1 MTGCVACD
9 NPVYCSQCKLGFILS
24 GTGSAAKC
32 QKCASQCTTCFE
44 SPNNCDLCASGF
56 TKKGWSCVSNTN
68 VQMTLV
74 LNGVFSA
81 LTTDQYES
89 IEEGIAT
96 RLNKD
101 RSQITVNEL
110 RESSILIDATI
121 DADNAA
127 QQSELMNT
135 LQTSLASGASIGGF
149 TVESAGFVSNS
160 DVSDVSDVI
169 AAKDDSE
176 AIKYRNIAIIVG
188 IVIPIGLSN
197 YLINFSHYFYR
208 ADHIVQEGNHL
219 QFIK

>member
-1 MTGCVACD
+1 
-9 NPVYCSQCKLGFILS
+9 
-24 GTGSAAKC
+24 
-32 QKCASQCTTCFE
+32 
-44 SPNNCDLCASGF
+44 
-56 TKKGWSCVSNTN
+56 
-68 VQMTLV
+68 MTLV

-89 IEEGIAT
+89 IEEGIAI

-101 RSQITVNEL
+101 RSQITVNGL

-135 LQTSLASGASIGGF
+135 LQTSLVSGASIGGF

-160 DVSDVSDVI
+160 DVI
-169 AAKDDSE
+169 ADNDDSEATVNDDSE

-197 YLINFSHYFYR
+197 Y
-208 ADHIVQEGNHL
+208 
-219 QFIK
+219 